1 MFNCLY
7 TVRPIITHILTDQQ
21 FSIVSG
27 DEQVTL
33 TCEVLSDDINGY
45 WERVDDEPLPM
56 KNNMSS
62 LVRETSVVTLLH
74 LTIAR
79 ARPVHS
85 GKYRCIAYNEVG
97 IDQSRNVTVTITS
110 KRRAE
115 IIIVNY

>member
-7 TVRPIITHILTDQQ
+7 TVRPTITHIPNDQQ
-21 FSIVSG
+21 LGIVSG

-33 TCEVLSDDINGY
+33 TCEVLSNDVNGY
-45 WERVDDEPLPM
+45 WERVDDGPLPL

-62 LVRETSVVTLLH
+62 LMRETSVVTLLH
-74 LTIAR
+74 LTITR
-79 ARPVHS
+79 ARPMHS
-85 GKYRCIAYNEVG
+85 GKYQCIVYNELG
-97 IDQSRNVTVTITS
+97 IDQSRNVTVTITG